1 MTLLRESCLYQIWL
15 ALLSI
20 YSTSAVHRFLTAA
33 GCLVQS
39 PDRL

>member
-20 YSTSAVHRFLTAA
+20 LQHQRRTPLSDGRR
-33 GCLVQS
+33 CLVQS
-39 PDRL
+39 PD

>member
-20 YSTSAVHRFLTAA
+20 YSTSAVHRRR
-33 GCLVQS
+33 CLVQS
-39 PDRL
+39 PD

>member
-20 YSTSAVHRFLTAA
+20 YSTRLTLAW
-33 GCLVQS
+33 C
-39 PDRL
+39 